1 MYGIECCPERE
12 RQNGCMYSV
21 ASGPRVCPGDPEAD
35 RELLPPAWH
44 PQRGFCGAAGGRRRG
59 PQHGSCW
66 RRVAVDIAA
75 ELFSAGHHLH
85 SERGGGGGGGA
96 VRERKESGSGVR
108 WGWWGRSDPERR
120 AGQDLGAQA
129 SLRTEGAG
137 EAERRGVLSR
147 TSALPKVVLLR

>member
-12 RQNGCMYSV
+12 RQNGCMYGV

-35 RELLPPAWH
+35 RELLPPARH

-85 SERGGGGGGGA
+85 SERGGGGGGGRSGKEKS
-96 VRERKESGSGVR
+96 REVGRRVARLVGKE
-108 WGWWGRSDPERR
+108 
-120 AGQDLGAQA
+120 
-129 SLRTEGAG
+129 
-137 EAERRGVLSR
+137 
-147 TSALPKVVLLR
+147 

>member
-35 RELLPPAWH
+35 RELLPPARH

-85 SERGGGGGGGA
+85 SERGGGGGGGRSGKEKS
-96 VRERKESGSGVR
+96 REVGRRVARLVGKE
-108 WGWWGRSDPERR
+108 
-120 AGQDLGAQA
+120 
-129 SLRTEGAG
+129 
-137 EAERRGVLSR
+137 
-147 TSALPKVVLLR
+147 